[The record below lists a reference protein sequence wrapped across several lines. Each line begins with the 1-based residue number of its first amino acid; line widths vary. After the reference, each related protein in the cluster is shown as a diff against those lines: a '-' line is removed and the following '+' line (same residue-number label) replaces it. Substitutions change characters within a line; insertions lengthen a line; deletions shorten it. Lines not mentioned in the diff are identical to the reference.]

1 MKSFVECYQ
10 ASNRENTV
18 ETWNEQNLNGRF
30 KKYTYDELIS
40 RDKVNFDITWLKDDS
55 FIDLD
60 NLPEPE
66 ILAQEI
72 IDSLESALNS
82 FREVVKS
89 LSRKT

>member
-1 MKSFVECYQ
+1 
-10 ASNRENTV
+10 
-18 ETWNEQNLNGRF
+18 
-30 KKYTYDELIS
+30 LIS

-60 NLPEPE
+60 SLPEPE

-89 LSRKT
+89 LSK

>member
-1 MKSFVECYQ
+1 MVK
-10 ASNRENTV
+10 
-18 ETWNEQNLNGRF
+18 
-30 KKYTYDELIS
+30 
-40 RDKVNFDITWLKDDS
+40 DIS

-60 NLPEPE
+60 KAIEPE